1 MFEAVQLWSGNSKG
15 FVSKILLLCVE
26 VCNELYEFMHDVWLW
41 DWECV
46 VGDTTVNMSH
56 FKVFVHTSKCTI
68 HGDCECGW
76 FIV

>member
-41 DWECV
+41 DWDCV
-46 VGDTTVNMSH
+46 VGDTTVNMSASH
-56 FKVFVHTSKCTI
+56 SWEALNNPMWPEKPI
-68 HGDCECGW
+68 QAG
-76 FIV
+76 